1 MGTASAVPLKLLGH
15 PGPQR
20 TILSEHKHVVRHKDA
35 VGVPGRRY
43 VQYANAVMMLGVGLI
58 PQQVLGLQVLHA

>member
-1 MGTASAVPLKLLGH
+1 MLGAGGGTVLDACVSEQYAAKMGTASAVPLKLLGH

-35 VGVPGRRY
+35 VGVPGQWY
-43 VQYANAVMMLGVGLI
+43 V
-58 PQQVLGLQVLHA
+58 